1 MVSQQTGS
9 FGSWISPITAD
20 AAVAET
26 GSLSEPRIDGDNIY
40 WIEGR
45 PLEKGRNVVV
55 ARAADG
61 TIRDITPSPFNV
73 RSQVYS
79 YGGGAYAVS
88 NNVVYFV
95 NFGDNQIYQ
104 QVAGN
109 APTKITSSAKSLFAD
124 ICVDAARNRLI
135 AIREEHPNG
144 DVIKA
149 IHTLVAIDIAT
160 GREATL
166 DSGCD
171 FYSSPTLNVDGSRLA
186 WLSWQHPNMP
196 WTSTYLNVSRSR
208 SGGHADRQTDRPRRF
223 RIVISTPMVARREAL
238 LHFRPHGFLEPIPLE
253 RLRRGAGPSSRRGIR
268 GPSVATRS
276 FNLRVYVTRHSD
288 LLVCPKRYMAPGLVR
303 NTDTDRSRLSDGI
316 FLLVGCACVGNNRSA
331 ALCHNDLAAGNRDRR
346 CEHGSGFADQAFGSI
361 RQLAKIPKLLFDA
374 ATDRI
379 SD

>member
-1 MVSQQTGS
+1 MAPQQTGS
-9 FGSWISPITAD
+9 FGSWTSPITAD

-26 GSLSEPRIDGDNIY
+26 GSLTEPRIDGDNIY

-104 QVAGN
+104 QVAGG
-109 APTKITSSAKSLFAD
+109 APTKITSSANCLFAD
-124 ICVDAARNRLI
+124 ICVDVARNRLI
-135 AIREEHPNG
+135 AIREERPNG

-149 IHTLVAIDIAT
+149 IHALVAIDIAT

-166 DSGCD
+166 DSGYD
-171 FYSSPTLNVDGSRLA
+171 FYSSPTLNVDGSKLA

-196 WTSTYLNVSRSR
+196 WTFTYLNVAGLDQAGVLTNKQIVQ
-208 SGGHADRQTDRPRRF
+208 GGSE
-223 RIVISTPMVARREAL
+223 VVVSTTMVARREAL
-238 LHFRPHGFLEPIPLE
+238 LHFRPHRFLEPISLE
-253 RLRRGAGPSSRRGIR
+253 CLRRGVRPSSRCGIR
-268 GPSVATRS
+268 CPPVAPRSVD
-276 FNLRVYVTRHSD
+276 LRVYVTRYSD
-288 LLVCPKRYMAPGLVR
+288 LLVCSKRYMAPGPVR
-303 NTDTDRSRLSDGI
+303 NTNTDRSRLSHGI
-316 FLLVGCACVGNNRSA
+316 FLFVGRTCIGNDRSA
-331 ALCHNDLAAGNRDRR
+331 ALRHHDVAGGNRDRR
-346 CEHGSGFADQAFGSI
+346 REHGSGIADQAFGSI
-361 RQLAKIPKLLFDA
+361 R
-374 ATDRI
+374 
-379 SD
+379 

>member
-1 MVSQQTGS
+1 MDL
-9 FGSWISPITAD
+9 PITAD

-79 YGGGAYAVS
+79 YGRGAYAVS

-104 QVAGN
+104 QVAGG

-196 WTSTYLNVSRSR
+196 WTSTYLNV
-208 SGGHADRQTDRPRRF
+208 
-223 RIVISTPMVARREAL
+223 
-238 LHFRPHGFLEPIPLE
+238 
-253 RLRRGAGPSSRRGIR
+253 AG
-268 GPSVATRS
+268 
-276 FNLRVYVTRHSD
+276 L
-288 LLVCPKRYMAPGLVR
+288 
-303 NTDTDRSRLSDGI
+303 
-316 FLLVGCACVGNNRSA
+316 
-331 ALCHNDLAAGNRDRR
+331 
-346 CEHGSGFADQAFGSI
+346 DQAGTLTDKQIVQGGSE
-361 RQLAKIPKLLFDA
+361 LLFQPQWSPDG
-374 ATDRI
+374 RLYFI
-379 SD
+379 SDRTDFWNLYRWNASGVERVLARDAGFGVPQWQLGLSTYAFTSPKTF